1 MQVMRNNNE
10 DLFVEEKKIKH
21 VAMYAR
27 KSRGDGVEDLEK
39 HITSMK
45 ALCEAYGWTYELFTE
60 IKSGSTIVDRPEM
73 VKVLDLIEHTK
84 KFDALL
90 AFDQDRLSRGAS
102 QDQQQIMYILK
113 KTNTMMILA
122 NPYQLLNPNDE
133 ATEETMLFR
142 GFAAQLELKQTKK
155 RFITGKKIG
164 AQMGNWVFGQH
175 PYGYD
180 YSRKTKRLVINE
192 EQSKIVERIKTEF
205 MEGKSITDITWDLNK
220 DNIPSKSG
228 GKWNPQ
234 VVRAL
239 LKNEVYTGCS
249 IYNKTQGTPESR
261 SKNRFSITNPY
272 KSNPKSEW
280 KYVYNTHPALITE
293 EEHKVIVNKIESR
306 QQKRRSD
313 YRQTFALSGLVKTPD
328 GYTYSVR
335 RNKNFNSLVVED
347 KKYRETPCYIVDDA
361 ILTSLTIMK
370 NKLALNME
378 DKNVQDEIDMYEK
391 EIKELNTK
399 TNKASNAIEKAKEG
413 FLEDIFSADEMKT
426 IQYKKG
432 IEIAEYQDK
441 IEKLRER
448 LDSISNSDNLER
460 IDRIENL
467 IKQLEKNDF
476 SEEEK
481 NTIYKDIISSVT
493 LVRDKNDR
501 VETIVNFL

>member
-1 MQVMRNNNE
+1 MQMMSSNE

-60 IKSGSTIVDRPEM
+60 IKSGSTIIDRPEM
-73 VKVLDLIEHTK
+73 VKVLDLIENK
-84 KFDALL
+84 NKFDALL

-133 ATEETMLFR
+133 SAEETMFIK

-164 AQMGNWVFGQH
+164 AQMGNWVFGQY
-175 PYGYD
+175 PYGYK
-180 YSRKTKRLVINE
+180 YNKKTKRLVPDE
-192 EQSKIVERIKTEF
+192 EQSIIVERIKNEF
-205 MEGKSITDITWDLNK
+205 LENKSITDITWDLNK
-220 DNIPSKSG
+220 DEIPSKSG

-249 IYNKTQGTPESR
+249 IYNKTEGTPENR
-261 SKNRFSITNPY
+261 SKNRYSISNPY
-272 KSNPKSEW
+272 KINPKSEW

-293 EEHKVIVNKIESR
+293 EEHKYIVNKIESR

-313 YRQTFALSGLVKTPD
+313 YRQIFALSGLVKTPE

-335 RNKNFNSLVVED
+335 RSNSNHALTIDD
-347 KKYRETPCYIVDDA
+347 KRYREVPCYIVENA
-361 ILTSLTIMK
+361 ILTSLKIMK
-370 NKLALNME
+370 EKLKDNLE
-378 DKNVQDEIDMYEK
+378 DKNIQEEIDLYEK
-391 EIKELNTK
+391 EIKGLNTK
-399 TNKASNAIEKAKEG
+399 INKASNAIEKAKEG
-413 FLEDIFSADEMKT
+413 FLEEIFTAEEMKT

-432 IEIAEYQDK
+432 IEIAELQSE
-441 IEKLRER
+441 IEKYRIK

-467 IKQLEKNDF
+467 LRNLDKNTFTDEEKNDL
-476 SEEEK
+476 
-481 NTIYKDIISSVT
+481 YKSIISSVT
-493 LVRDKNDR
+493 LVRENDK